1 MRGARRA
8 GGATGSI
15 PEVVSERSQRLQ
27 KGTMRVMGKL
37 TAGLSFG
44 VGYVLGSRAG
54 RRRFQQLKQAAVTL
68 AQRPEVQQARE
79 RLKTATTGKLQT
91 RTGGLTQRTAGVTAK
106 LRRRPRSTDPVS
118 GGQDAAP
125 PLPDAG
131 MAAGSPFEPGVAP
144 ESLGTPPRA
153 GEKPDDPLP

>member
-1 MRGARRA
+1 MRGGRRA
-8 GGATGSI
+8 GGAAGSI

-27 KGTMRVMGKL
+27 KGRMRVMDKL

-54 RRRFQQLKQAAVTL
+54 RRRFQQLKQAAVTI

-79 RLKTATTGKLQT
+79 RLTATTGKLQT

-106 LRRRPRSTDPVS
+106 LRRRPPSSDPVS
-118 GGQDAAP
+118 GGQDPPP

-131 MAAGSPFEPGVAP
+131 MAAGSPFEPEVAP
-144 ESLGTPPRA
+144 EPLGTPPQA
-153 GEKPDDPLP
+153 GE